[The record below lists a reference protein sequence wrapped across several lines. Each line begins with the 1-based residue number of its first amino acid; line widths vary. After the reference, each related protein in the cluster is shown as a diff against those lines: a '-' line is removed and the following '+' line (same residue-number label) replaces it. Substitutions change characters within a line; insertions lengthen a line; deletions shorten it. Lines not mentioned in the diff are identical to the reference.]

1 MLQESFTT
9 RLRYVVESERDDVID
24 TDATEGLVEVWK
36 AADRNTVDGPGGL
49 VSVSTGIVRVVEF
62 RESASRRTLITEHEQ
77 DVLFAGNGR
86 DSLAERVALSK
97 RVRVVVEKNIPTT
110 SAP

>member
-24 TDATEGLVEVWK
+24 PDVPECLVQIRK

-49 VSVSTGIVRVVEF
+49 EAISTGVVRAVVF
-62 RESASRRTLITEHEQ
+62 RESTSRRTLITEHEQ
-77 DVLFAGNGR
+77 AVLFAGNGR